1 VAAVS
6 VIDAISSLEIGGS
19 SLTARVT
26 VEEFVGAS
34 RGGCTGRSLRSSSAS
49 VGQITEVVPLYRGV
63 LTADVDRG
71 VCWRPREGEEVSRV
85 SVEERVN
92 DIERG
97 QVLRTPDLFHSI
109 GEGSGPD
116 NRKEGQLT
124 RTVLSPVDRLGDLR
138 RIKELGRNI
147 PEELNSQCLS
157 GAYSRARTLPV

>member
-6 VIDAISSLEIGGS
+6 VLDAISGLEIGGP

-34 RGGCTGRSLRSSSAS
+34 RGRCTGRSLRTSSASES

-71 VCWRPREGEEVSRV
+71 VCWRPGEGEEVSRV
-85 SVEERVN
+85 GVEERVN

-109 GEGSGPD
+109 G
-116 NRKEGQLT
+116 
-124 RTVLSPVDRLGDLR
+124 
-138 RIKELGRNI
+138 
-147 PEELNSQCLS
+147 
-157 GAYSRARTLPV
+157 